1 MCGILLEFVEAEDD
15 KTKKPKSDKRYFRVW
30 IRNVDRKGERI
41 GFASLFQNK

>member
-1 MCGILLEFVEAEDD
+1 MCVILDEIVESKGDTA
-15 KTKKPKSDKRYFRVW
+15 KKPKSDKRYFRVW

>member
-1 MCGILLEFVEAEDD
+1 MCGILLEFVKAKDNMA
-15 KTKKPKSDKRYFRVW
+15 KKPKSDKRYFRVW